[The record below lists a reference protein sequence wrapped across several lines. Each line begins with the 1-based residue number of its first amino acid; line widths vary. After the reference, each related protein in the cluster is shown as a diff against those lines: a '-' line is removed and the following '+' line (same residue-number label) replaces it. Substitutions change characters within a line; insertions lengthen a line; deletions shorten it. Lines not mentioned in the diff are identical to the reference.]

1 MRLVRSIPPETYGRI
16 DNHLYDAAGN
26 SWWQPDSAFYQLK
39 VSFNPVRV
47 GYARRKL
54 FDELHMNP
62 GGKQALEVGCGGGLV
77 CEEIARLGFHVTGID
92 PSERSL
98 ETAIAHARA
107 SGLEIRYER
116 AAGES
121 LPYRDGAFDAVF
133 CFDVLEHVRDLPRVV
148 REIARVL
155 KPGGV
160 FCYDTLNRTC
170 LSYLVAI
177 KIGQDWRRWAFLP
190 PNLHVWKMFIRPR
203 EMKALLRE
211 NRLAWKD
218 HRGMKPSVPVP
229 TVLRY
234 LRRRAAGDWSYAELG
249 EKVRMVESRITAVM
263 YLGYAV
269 KQ

>member
-16 DNHLYDAAGN
+16 DNRLYDAAGK
-26 SWWQPDSAFYQLK
+26 SWWQPESAFYQLK
-39 VSFNPVRV
+39 VSFNPVRM

-54 FDELHMNP
+54 FDELHVSP

-92 PSERSL
+92 PSEPSL
-98 ETAIAHARA
+98 EAAIGHARA
-107 SGLEIRYER
+107 SGLDIRYER

-121 LPYRDGAFDAVF
+121 LPYRDGSFDVVF
-133 CFDVLEHVRDLPRVV
+133 CFDVLEHVRDLPQVI
-148 REIARVL
+148 REVARVL

-160 FCYDTLNRTC
+160 FCYDTLNRTW

-177 KIGQDWRRWAFLP
+177 KIGQDWQRWAFLP
-190 PNLHVWKMFIRPR
+190 PNLHVWEMFIKPR
-203 EMKALLRE
+203 EMKALVRE
-211 NRLAWKD
+211 NRLAWKE
-218 HRGMKPSVPVP
+218 HRGMKPSVSVP

-234 LRRRAAGDWSYAELG
+234 LRRRAAGEWSYAELG
-249 EKVRMVESRITAVM
+249 EKVRLVESRITAVM
-263 YLGYAV
+263 YLGCAV